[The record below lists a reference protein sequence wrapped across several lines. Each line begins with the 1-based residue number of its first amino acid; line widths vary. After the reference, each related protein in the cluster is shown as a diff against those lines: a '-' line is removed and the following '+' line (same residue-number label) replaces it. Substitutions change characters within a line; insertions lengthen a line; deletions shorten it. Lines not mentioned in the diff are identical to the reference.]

1 MTQQETFKNLLVLKQ
16 VKETVAGMLGDK
28 YEETISSYRT
38 IIEKVMQNNGFE
50 SPFTALKHI
59 KDNTDL
65 MRLGNN
71 GNFLTA
77 AVVDMI
83 EEKHFSENDKDIP
96 RHVFP
101 VNRKNRTYLSRLFG
115 KRKGYKG

>member
-16 VKETVAGMLGDK
+16 VQETVKGMLQSK
-28 YEETISSYRT
+28 YEETIAPYIN
-38 IIEKVMQNNGFE
+38 IIKKVMESNGFE
-50 SPFTALKHI
+50 SPFEALKHI

-65 MRLGNN
+65 LRLGNN

-83 EEKHFSENDKDIP
+83 EEKHFAYISQDYFEA
-96 RHVFP
+96 FP
-101 VNRKNRTYLSRLFG
+101 ALNKKKSFTERLFG